1 MTELRP
7 SVPETGKRPL
17 PLTQET
23 SSASRTASRISG
35 PPDSSSSSSST
46 HAAITGDRDGSV
58 RAPRPARRR
67 RIGGGAATRREDA
80 PGAPAGSR
88 GGRERS
94 YPWSAPPYSRV
105 TLLAGRLPRLPTP
118 GRVAIINS
126 PTSTA
131 RPQVLDQVNVAM
143 APRAALNP
151 PVLDVAGSTVEV
163 GSLEAVRGNNHLCTA
178 TSPRLSLCRRKQSA
192 PQASTAQVS
201 ADPQEFDVAATSPR
215 PTRQPCFKASVSS
228 SLRSAQQSSVVEPSR
243 VGVELVDA
251 IRESGVDSVVDV
263 TDGDGI
269 VGHDCMMTGLRRPRA
284 VAADAGARSSYG
296 RSSGGTGQAH
306 QERGETG

>member
-1 MTELRP
+1 
-7 SVPETGKRPL
+7 
-17 PLTQET
+17 
-23 SSASRTASRISG
+23 
-35 PPDSSSSSSST
+35 
-46 HAAITGDRDGSV
+46 
-58 RAPRPARRR
+58 
-67 RIGGGAATRREDA
+67 
-80 PGAPAGSR
+80 
-88 GGRERS
+88 
-94 YPWSAPPYSRV
+94 
-105 TLLAGRLPRLPTP
+105 
-118 GRVAIINS
+118 
-126 PTSTA
+126 
-131 RPQVLDQVNVAM
+131 M

-215 PTRQPCFKASVSS
+215 PTRQPRFEASVASL
-228 SLRSAQQSSVVEPSR
+228 LRSAQQSSVVEPRR

-251 IRESGVDSVVDV
+251 IRESGVESVVDV

-284 VAADAGARSSYG
+284 VQRRMLGHARPPNGSRPMRAHVQGPLDQACQEVGLQSPSAPPAPENVVG
-296 RSSGGTGQAH
+296 SDEHHLGHMGTRPFWMQA
-306 QERGETG
+306 R